1 MQRYDGDL
9 EHNALVHAEEILPR
23 QDLELPLPMFVHTS
37 RIMNTY
43 TKFVKAQYTYHGKI
57 FAKHNITSWYLK
69 YLFIA

>member
-37 RIMNTY
+37 RIMNT
-43 TKFVKAQYTYHGKI
+43 
-57 FAKHNITSWYLK
+57 
-69 YLFIA
+69 